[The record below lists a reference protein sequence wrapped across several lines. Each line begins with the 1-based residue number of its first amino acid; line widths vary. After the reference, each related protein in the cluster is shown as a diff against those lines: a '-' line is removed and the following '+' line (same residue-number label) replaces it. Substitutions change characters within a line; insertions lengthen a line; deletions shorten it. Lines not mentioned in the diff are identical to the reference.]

1 MFRDDTIAAIS
12 TPPGRGGIG
21 VVRLSGPDSLRI
33 TSVLF
38 RSESAPAGVPNR
50 AQFGRVVDPD
60 TEELLDEVIV
70 TYFKAP
76 HSYTGEE
83 VVEISGHGS
92 PIILGRVLQLA
103 LMNGARLAEPGEF
116 TFRAFFNKRID
127 LAQAQAVRDVIE
139 AQTQYQARVATKQ
152 LEGALSKRVGPLK
165 DALVEVIVHLES
177 SLEFVEDDIS
187 PEAAS
192 SLLSKLGDVI
202 EDLTVI
208 AGSFSFGRYLKE
220 GFDLAIVGRPNVGKS
235 SVFNRLI
242 GSDRAIVTELPGT
255 TRDALYESTSISG
268 VPVRL
273 IDTAG
278 IRETSDL
285 IESIGISRSRS
296 VISETDI
303 ALLVIDASEPLTDD
317 DLSLLNQL
325 TQERRIIALNKTD
338 LPQKLDLESIPS
350 EVGKVIP
357 ISALTGEGFE
367 SLIEVIFE
375 RLAGVSSIE
384 RDDLMLTDAR
394 QHAAVQSA
402 VEQLCDAR
410 ELMQQGE
417 LEEVVLLRLR
427 GTLAAL
433 GEITGETITEDI
445 LARIFSTFCIG
456 K

>member
-1 MFRDDTIAAIS
+1 
-12 TPPGRGGIG
+12 
-21 VVRLSGPDSLRI
+21 
-33 TSVLF
+33 
-38 RSESAPAGVPNR
+38 
-50 AQFGRVVDPD
+50 
-60 TEELLDEVIV
+60 
-70 TYFKAP
+70 
-76 HSYTGEE
+76 
-83 VVEISGHGS
+83 
-92 PIILGRVLQLA
+92 
-103 LMNGARLAEPGEF
+103 
-116 TFRAFFNKRID
+116 
-127 LAQAQAVRDVIE
+127 
-139 AQTQYQARVATKQ
+139 
-152 LEGALSKRVGPLK
+152 
-165 DALVEVIVHLES
+165 
-177 SLEFVEDDIS
+177 
-187 PEAAS
+187 
-192 SLLSKLGDVI
+192 
-202 EDLTVI
+202 
-208 AGSFSFGRYLKE
+208 
-220 GFDLAIVGRPNVGKS
+220 
-235 SVFNRLI
+235 
-242 GSDRAIVTELPGT
+242 
-255 TRDALYESTSISG
+255 
-268 VPVRL
+268 
-273 IDTAG
+273 
-278 IRETSDL
+278 
-285 IESIGISRSRS
+285 
-296 VISETDI
+296 
-303 ALLVIDASEPLTDD
+303 LTDD